1 MFLNQKVLHK
11 MTKVHKTLDAR
22 GLSCPMPILRSMKA
36 IKKIRINQV
45 LEILTTD
52 PGSKTDIPK
61 WARATGQELIASE
74 ERGPEDH
81 RFLVKR
87 LK

>member
-1 MFLNQKVLHK
+1 
-11 MTKVHKTLDAR
+11 MTMKVHKTVDAR
-22 GLSCPMPILRSMKA
+22 GLKCPMPITKSMQA
-36 IKKIRINQV
+36 IKKIRIGQV

-52 PGSKTDIPK
+52 PGSKRDIPI
-61 WARATGQELIASE
+61 WAQATKQELLSFE
-74 ERGPEDH
+74 ERGSEDF

>member
-1 MFLNQKVLHK
+1 
-11 MTKVHKTLDAR
+11 
-22 GLSCPMPILRSMKA
+22 MPILRSMKA

-74 ERGPEDH
+74 ERSPEDH

>member
-1 MFLNQKVLHK
+1 
-11 MTKVHKTLDAR
+11 MTKVHKRLDAR
-22 GLSCPMPILRSMKA
+22 GLSCPMPILKSRIA
-36 IKKIRINQV
+36 IKQLRINQV

-52 PGSKTDIPK
+52 PGSKRDIPI
-61 WARATGQELIASE
+61 WATATGQELISHE
-74 ERGPEDH
+74 ERGPEDF

>member
-1 MFLNQKVLHK
+1 
-11 MTKVHKTLDAR
+11 MTKVHKRVDAR
-22 GLSCPMPILRSMKA
+22 GLSCPMPIMKSMQA
-36 IKKIRINQV
+36 IKKMRINQV

-52 PGSKTDIPK
+52 PGSLTDIPT
-61 WARATGQELIASE
+61 WALATGQELIATE
-74 ERGPEDH
+74 ERGPEDF

>member
-1 MFLNQKVLHK
+1 
-11 MTKVHKTLDAR
+11 MTKVHRTVDAR
-22 GLSCPMPILRSMKA
+22 GLSCPMPITRSMQA
-36 IKKIRINQV
+36 IKKIRVGQV

-52 PGSKTDIPK
+52 PGSKRDIPI
-61 WARATGQELIASE
+61 WATATKQELISFE
-74 ERGPEDH
+74 ELGPEDF

>member
-1 MFLNQKVLHK
+1 
-11 MTKVHKTLDAR
+11 
-22 GLSCPMPILRSMKA
+22 MKA
-36 IKKIRINQV
+36 IKKMRINQV

-52 PGSKTDIPK
+52 PGSLSDIPK
-61 WARATGQELIASE
+61 WAIATGQELIATE
-74 ERGPEDH
+74 ERGPEDF

>member
-1 MFLNQKVLHK
+1 

-22 GLSCPMPILRSMKA
+22 GLSCPMPIVKSMQA

-52 PGSKTDIPK
+52 PGSKTDIPL

-74 ERGPEDH
+74 ERGPEDF

-87 LK
+87 IK

>member
-1 MFLNQKVLHK
+1 

-22 GLSCPMPILRSMKA
+22 GLSCPMPILKSRIAMK
-36 IKKIRINQV
+36 KLGINQV
-45 LEILTTD
+45 LEILTSD
-52 PGSKTDIPK
+52 PGSLVDIPT
-61 WARATGQELIASE
+61 WARATGQELISSE
-74 ERGPEDH
+74 ERGPKNY

>member
-1 MFLNQKVLHK
+1 
-11 MTKVHKTLDAR
+11 
-22 GLSCPMPILRSMKA
+22 MPILRSMKA
-36 IKKIRINQV
+36 IKKIRVNQV

-52 PGSKTDIPK
+52 PGSITDIPK

-74 ERGPEDH
+74 ERGPKDY
-81 RFLVKR
+81 RFLVKK

>member
-1 MFLNQKVLHK
+1 
-11 MTKVHKTLDAR
+11 MTKVHKRLDAR
-22 GLSCPMPILRSMKA
+22 GLSCPMPIMKSMQA
-36 IKKIRINQV
+36 IKRIRINQV

-52 PGSKTDIPK
+52 PGSLKDIPT

-74 ERGPEDH
+74 ERGPEDF

>member
-1 MFLNQKVLHK
+1 
-11 MTKVHKTLDAR
+11 
-22 GLSCPMPILRSMKA
+22 MKA
-36 IKKIRINQV
+36 IKKIRVNQV

-52 PGSKTDIPK
+52 PGSITDIPK

-74 ERGPEDH
+74 ERGPKDY
-81 RFLVKR
+81 RFLVKK

>member
-1 MFLNQKVLHK
+1 

-36 IKKIRINQV
+36 IKKIRVNQV

-52 PGSKTDIPK
+52 PGSITDIPK

-74 ERGPEDH
+74 ERGPKDY
-81 RFLVKR
+81 RFLVKK

>member
-1 MFLNQKVLHK
+1 
-11 MTKVHKTLDAR
+11 MTKVHKTLNAR
-22 GLSCPMPILRSMKA
+22 GLKCPMPITKSMQA

-52 PGSKTDIPK
+52 PGSKRDIPIWVK
-61 WARATGQELIASE
+61 ATGQELISFE
-74 ERGPEDH
+74 ERGPEDF

-87 LK
+87 RK

>member
-1 MFLNQKVLHK
+1 MVLYK

-22 GLSCPMPILRSMKA
+22 GLSCPMPILKSRIAMK
-36 IKKIRINQV
+36 KLRINQV
-45 LEILTTD
+45 LEILTSD
-52 PGSKTDIPK
+52 PGSLADIPT

-74 ERGPEDH
+74 ECGPKDF